1 MQDLFQKY
9 VEDLD
14 KLREAFDSALIATAK
29 ELTTAMGIYARN
41 SEAALSSF
49 MEKVSARGVELEAAA
64 AARFDQFRGLPAN
77 NSLAKVGEG
86 QPSQTPANE
95 DQLRIDTAAE
105 RAVAEGLQVEKDG
118 ERKSWPG
125 RQMTLVKSD
134 PAA

>member
-14 KLREAFDSALIATAK
+14 KLREEFDSALIATAK
-29 ELTTAMGIYARN
+29 ELTTAMGIYAQN

-77 NSLAKVGEG
+77 NGKVGEG
-86 QPSQTPANE
+86 RSQTPANE
-95 DQLRIDTAAE
+95 DQLRIDTVAE
-105 RAVAEGLQVEKDG
+105 RAVAEGLQVEKHG
-118 ERKSWPG
+118 ERKSSPG

>member
-14 KLREAFDSALIATAK
+14 KLREEFDTALIATAK
-29 ELTTAMGIYARN
+29 ELTAAMGIYAQN

-77 NSLAKVGEG
+77 NGLPKVGEG

-105 RAVAEGLQVEKDG
+105 RAVAEGLHVEKDG
-118 ERKSWPG
+118 ERKPWPG